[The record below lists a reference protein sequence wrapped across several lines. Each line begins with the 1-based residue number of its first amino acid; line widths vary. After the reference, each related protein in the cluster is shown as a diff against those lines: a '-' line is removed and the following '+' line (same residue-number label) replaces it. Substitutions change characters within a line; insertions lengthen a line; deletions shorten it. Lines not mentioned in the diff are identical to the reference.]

1 MSLYCAVGIMM
12 LSEQGLNRTGCG
24 GYGRDSILFQQFCIA
39 ENNWPAAA
47 VVDRQALVL
56 HEHGYGSPGKALP
69 GYTSDVGSC
78 TDRQTDRQTDR
89 HKSATTPGKQTIIC
103 VLIISTV

>member
-1 MSLYCAVGIMM
+1 MM
-12 LSEQGLNRTGCG
+12 LSEQGLNRIGCG
-24 GYGRDSILFQQFCIA
+24 GYRRDSILFQQFCVA

-47 VVDRQALVL
+47 VVNRQALAL
-56 HEHGYGSPGKALP
+56 HEHSYGSPGQALP

-78 TDRQTDRQTDR
+78 TDR